1 MNRSNAVCR
10 IIYTYY
16 GPDGSH
22 RLYHGAL
29 TDGDAGAGISRG
41 RIAVYVNGTLV
52 STVVTVFRS
61 IGECGRAHGWAVAY
75 RTDDGKIII
84 GEGGKPETVIITGN
98 VEVLLDA
105 EHPFAER
112 IER

>member
-1 MNRSNAVCR
+1 MNQGNAVCR
-10 IIYTYY
+10 IIETYY

-29 TDGDAGAGISRG
+29 TPGDVGVGVNTNRT
-41 RIAVYVNGTLV
+41 AVYVNGTLV
-52 STVVTVFRS
+52 SAVVAVFRS
-61 IGECGRAHGWAVAY
+61 IGECGRAHGWVVAHQINEGKVII
-75 RTDDGKIII
+75 DEDGKP
-84 GEGGKPETVIITGN
+84 KTVLITGN

-105 EHPFAER
+105 EHPFAGR

>member
-10 IIYTYY
+10 IVYTYY

-22 RLYHGAL
+22 RLYNGAL
-29 TDGDAGAGISRG
+29 TPGDVGEGVNANRS
-41 RIAVYVNGTLV
+41 AVYVNGTLV
-52 STVVTVFRS
+52 SSVVTVFRS

-75 RTDDGKIII
+75 RTDEGKIII
-84 GEGGKPETVIITGN
+84 GEGGKPETVLITGN

-105 EHPFAER
+105 EYPFAGR